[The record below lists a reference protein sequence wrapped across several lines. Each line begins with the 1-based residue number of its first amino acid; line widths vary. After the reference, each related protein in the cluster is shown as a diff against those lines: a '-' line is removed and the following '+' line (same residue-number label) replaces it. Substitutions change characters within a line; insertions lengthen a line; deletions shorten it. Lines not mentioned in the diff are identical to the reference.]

1 MNNSYRKKN
10 KLTNRQNCW
19 KYCCYCHRWS
29 CSNCWLL
36 NSMQSKWVMWL
47 TTMVR
52 QLQSVNRHSV
62 ELDCRQNVA
71 MFWKV
76 TESNFVSGDSEEEEI
91 TVSYL
96 KVGDAEPAL
105 PEHDF
110 DIDWWFIICA
120 ADDCGRS
127 KSESV
132 RGLCGGTLELRC
144 SSSLSPIMSGDDS
157 RLCSVLF
164 VMFGVFSPLS
174 RFRCSSLRRSAFRH
188 FARRFWNQTYPTRS
202 TQRERKQIV

>member
-1 MNNSYRKKN
+1 MLKLLALELNAIEMGDVVNDNGPPTSIGESAFGGIGLPPECWDVLESY
-10 KLTNRQNCW
+10 QI
-19 KYCCYCHRWS
+19 
-29 CSNCWLL
+29 
-36 NSMQSKWVMWL
+36 
-47 TTMVR
+47 
-52 QLQSVNRHSV
+52 
-62 ELDCRQNVA
+62 E
-71 MFWKV
+71 FI
-76 TESNFVSGDSEEEEI
+76 SGDSDEEVEEI

-188 FARRFWNQTYPTRS
+188 FARRF
-202 TQRERKQIV
+202 